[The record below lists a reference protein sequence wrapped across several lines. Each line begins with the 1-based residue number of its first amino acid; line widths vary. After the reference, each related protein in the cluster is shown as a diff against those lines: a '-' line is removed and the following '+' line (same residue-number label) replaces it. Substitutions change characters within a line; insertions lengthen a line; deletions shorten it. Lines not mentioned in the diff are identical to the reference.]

1 MPRPVGRSVV
11 HRTSTRVLLSCAA
24 IGVGGGLVAGASGYL
39 AAAFAA
45 FGPLLYGIT
54 AGTHFLPSVVALAL
68 LKRPGT
74 AVLAGVIAGL
84 VGAAFA
90 PWWIGRFVGTGLL
103 VGVLLELPFLI
114 TRYRRWD
121 PWLFYVF
128 GGVLGARAGHR
139 RVHRPRRRA
148 LRVVGLGHR
157 PAPLGRQPR
166 VLHLDRPD
174 HRGAAREGGCR
185 TTAVAGDTAGLNLE
199 PANRLRRE
207 ERMPRGIRSSLLWR
221 GDHTKWFA
229 RSRSSAKSI
238 STA

>member
-1 MPRPVGRSVV
+1 MPRPVGRSGG

-24 IGVGGGLVAGASGYL
+24 IGVGGGVVAGASGYL
-39 AAAFAA
+39 AAAFAV

-121 PWLFYVF
+121 PWLFYVAAAF
-128 GGVLGARAGHR
+128 SGLVLAIAVFIGLGAEHYAWWAWAIALPLWVASPVFFTWIGRVIAARLARAG
-139 RVHRPRRRA
+139 VAQLPSQETRP
-148 LRVVGLGHR
+148 G
-157 PAPLGRQPR
+157 
-166 VLHLDRPD
+166 
-174 HRGAAREGGCR
+174 
-185 TTAVAGDTAGLNLE
+185 
-199 PANRLRRE
+199 
-207 ERMPRGIRSSLLWR
+207 
-221 GDHTKWFA
+221 
-229 RSRSSAKSI
+229 
-238 STA
+238 

>member
-1 MPRPVGRSVV
+1 M

-103 VGVLLELPFLI
+103 VGALIELPFLI
-114 TRYRRWD
+114 TRYTRWD
-121 PWLFYVF
+121 AWIFYASAAFAGLVLAIAVF
-128 GGVLGARAGHR
+128 IGLGAEHYAWWAWAIALPLWVASPVLFTWVGRVIATRLAKAG
-139 RVHRPRRRA
+139 
-148 LRVVGLGHR
+148 
-157 PAPLGRQPR
+157 
-166 VLHLDRPD
+166 
-174 HRGAAREGGCR
+174 
-185 TTAVAGDTAGLNLE
+185 VAQ
-199 PANRLRRE
+199 
-207 ERMPRGIRSSLLWR
+207 
-221 GDHTKWFA
+221 
-229 RSRSSAKSI
+229 SA
-238 STA
+238 

>member
-1 MPRPVGRSVV
+1 M

-103 VGVLLELPFLI
+103 VGVLLELPFLL

-121 PWLFYVF
+121 PWLYYVAAVF
-128 GGVLGARAGHR
+128 SGLVLAIAVFIGLGAEHYAPWAWAVALPLWIASPVFFTWIGRLIAARLAKAGVAQQSAR
-139 RVHRPRRRA
+139 DAPARDAPARDAPSRDA
-148 LRVVGLGHR
+148 
-157 PAPLGRQPR
+157 PAP
-166 VLHLDRPD
+166 
-174 HRGAAREGGCR
+174 
-185 TTAVAGDTAGLNLE
+185 
-199 PANRLRRE
+199 
-207 ERMPRGIRSSLLWR
+207 
-221 GDHTKWFA
+221 
-229 RSRSSAKSI
+229 
-238 STA
+238 

>member
-11 HRTSTRVLLSCAA
+11 GRTSTRVLLSCAA
-24 IGVGGGLVAGASGYL
+24 IGVGGGVVAGASGYL
-39 AAAFAA
+39 AAAFAV

-121 PWLFYVF
+121 PWLFYVAAAF
-128 GGVLGARAGHR
+128 SGLVLAIAVFIGLGAEHYAWWAWAIALPLWVASPVFFTWIGRVIAARLARAG
-139 RVHRPRRRA
+139 VAQLPSQETRP
-148 LRVVGLGHR
+148 G
-157 PAPLGRQPR
+157 
-166 VLHLDRPD
+166 
-174 HRGAAREGGCR
+174 
-185 TTAVAGDTAGLNLE
+185 
-199 PANRLRRE
+199 
-207 ERMPRGIRSSLLWR
+207 
-221 GDHTKWFA
+221 
-229 RSRSSAKSI
+229 
-238 STA
+238 